1 MIVAFCHNRGI
12 GYRGALPWKLTS
24 DMQYFKRVTM
34 GNNNNAVIMGKN
46 TWMGLSKRPLP
57 HRDNLI
63 LSTSHFRTP
72 QSEVLTF
79 GEKLFNKEVHV
90 FSSITDVEQFCLEK
104 DYDEVWVIGGEQTY
118 KQFIQHPNLQDIYVT
133 MIDNDYSCDTFF
145 PEIPTSFSVNTKTKW
160 HLAGEKGIGGVP
172 YRFMVYS
179 K

>member
-1 MIVAFCHNRGI
+1 MIVAVCHNGGI

-34 GNNNNAVIMGKN
+34 GNKNNAVIMGKN

-63 LSTSHFRTP
+63 LSTSHFG
-72 QSEVLTF
+72 TF
-79 GEKLFNKEVHV
+79 GLEGHRAWDRGVHV
-90 FSSITDVEQFCLEK
+90 FSSIPDVEQFCLGK
-104 DYDEVWVIGGEQTY
+104 NYDEVWVIGGEQTY

-145 PEIPTSFSVNTKTKW
+145 PEIPPPFSVDTKTKW
-160 HLAGEKGIGGVP
+160 YLAGEKGVGGVP